1 MWSTCVTYLLP
12 TSSYASELV
21 RSLLSICLWSCLN
34 VFMYIIFNL
43 SVCWLFNCLSCYCRF
58 THSCVNVTE
67 GWHHATVLWRSS
79 WTMMLFFSTVV
90 VQQLVVGPI
99 NRWTFRLSTM
109 VTSTLVW
116 GSNDTMV
123 VQNTR
128 LDYPLGMGVGG
139 GGGLVLS
146 KFVIFCYLS
155 LYAVTWYA
163 HEKRQIF

>member
-139 GGGLVLS
+139 GGIVLS